1 LNALHPPPAAQ
12 GSGAE
17 EAGVLDSW
25 PDAAGTLR
33 LLCRLGGGYGAV
45 LLLLGVLG
53 ATPLGA
59 EARVSGLAGVA
70 AGAVLLALA
79 GLLATLAVAW
89 ARSRVGQAIPP
100 PTPVRRRWARLLP
113 RRRVRIDGAERLA
126 RMARRPQGIIVP
138 VFSLFAACA
147 VWRFWPGA
155 PGPLPHA
162 ALLGGGAAVLGF
174 PLLVME
180 RIVAAVPRARLPE
193 APALEALLFVPVVAI
208 PLAGLLHMLAGS
220 GMAWTRPAMALIGLY
235 VCVVVAELA
244 TRALANWFLPP
255 PPPAAARAAVSSL
268 AALLLRP
275 RRAAPD
281 GLAAPIRTHLGLDF
295 SRSWALRYARTAAL
309 PMVAA
314 LLLVAWSLTG
324 VVLLDLD
331 QRGIFERFGAPVAVW
346 APGAH
351 LGLPWPF
358 GRVRRVE
365 LGVVHSVALGGAL
378 GGLDAAE
385 ARAGAE
391 DPAPAA
397 ADRLWDRAHPAEVS
411 YLLASLDASGAQG
424 FQVVSVDVKALFR
437 TGLDDASALRA
448 AYAVEAPDAL
458 VRAEAGRLLARVLA
472 GKTLGEMLGEN
483 RESLAESLQMQLQAE
498 LDRLN
503 SGVELVG
510 VVIEAIHPPAA
521 AAEAY
526 HNVQAA
532 EIIARTAVAT
542 ERGRAQASVSA
553 ARQAAADLLAGAR
566 GTAAETVGQAD
577 TALRVFTA
585 DQDAARAGGPAFL
598 LERRFANLSQALAK
612 SPLVIVD
619 HRLRG
624 ADAPVIDLRSFG
636 APAGRPADD
645 D

>member
-1 LNALHPPPAAQ
+1 MNTLHPPPAAQ
-12 GSGAE
+12 ETGTQDAGA
-17 EAGVLDSW
+17 LDPW

-33 LLCRLGGGYGAV
+33 LLRRLGGGYGAV
-45 LLLLGVLG
+45 LLLLAALW

-59 EARVSGLAGVA
+59 EARSSGLAGVV

-79 GLLATLAVAW
+79 GLLGTLLMAW
-89 ARSRVGQAIPP
+89 ARSRIGRAVPP
-100 PTPVRRRWARLLP
+100 PAPVRSRWARLLP
-113 RRRVRIDGAERLA
+113 RRRGRLDAAERLA
-126 RMARRPQGIIVP
+126 RMARRPQGTVVP
-138 VFSLFAACA
+138 LLSALAAYA
-147 VWRFWPGA
+147 VWRCWPGA
-155 PGPLPHA
+155 PGSLPHA
-162 ALLGGGAAVLGF
+162 ALLGGGAVVLGF

-193 APALEALLFVPVVAI
+193 APALEALLFVPVAAV
-208 PLAGLLHMLAGS
+208 PLAGLLHLLAGA
-220 GMAWTRPAMALIGLY
+220 GMAWARPAMGLVSLY
-235 VCVVVAELA
+235 LCVVAAELA
-244 TRALANWFLPP
+244 VRALANWFLPP
-255 PPPAAARAAVSSL
+255 PLPAAGRAAASSL

-281 GLAAPIRTHLGLDF
+281 GLAAPIRAHLGLDF
-295 SRSWALRYARTAAL
+295 SRSWALRYARAAAL
-309 PMVAA
+309 PMAAA
-314 LLLVAWSLTG
+314 LALVAWGLTG

-331 QRGIFERFGAPVAVW
+331 QRGIYERFGAPAKVW

-365 LGVVHSVALGGAL
+365 LGVLHSVALGGP
-378 GGLDAAE
+378 DAAE

-397 ADRLWDRAHPAEVS
+397 ADRLWDRAHPAEATV
-411 YLLASLDASGAQG
+411 LLASLDASGAQG

-448 AYAVEAPDAL
+448 AYAVAAPDAL

-472 GKTLGEMLGEN
+472 GKTLAEVLSEH
-483 RESLAESLQMQLQAE
+483 RETLAEHLRAPLQAE

-510 VVIEAIHPPAA
+510 IVIEAIHPPAA
-521 AAEAY
+521 AAGAY

-532 EIIARTAVAT
+532 EIIARTAVVT
-542 ERGRAQASVSA
+542 ERGRAQASVAA
-553 ARQAAADLLAGAR
+553 ARQTATDLLAGAR
-566 GTAAETVGQAD
+566 GAAAEATGQAE

-598 LERRFANLSQALAK
+598 LERYLSNLSTALAK
-612 SPLVIVD
+612 SPLMIVD

-624 ADAPVIDLRSFG
+624 ADAPVIDLRSYG
-636 APAGRPADD
+636 VPAGRPANDD
-645 D
+645 

>member
-1 LNALHPPPAAQ
+1 MNALHPPPAAQ
-12 GSGAE
+12 GSGAQ
-17 EAGVLDSW
+17 EAEAPDSW

-33 LLCRLGGGYGAV
+33 LLRRLGGGYGAV
-45 LLLLGVLG
+45 LLLLGVLA

-59 EARVSGLAGVA
+59 EARSSGLAGVA

-89 ARSRVGQAIPP
+89 ARSHANEAVPP
-100 PTPVRRRWARLLP
+100 PAPVRRRWARLLP
-113 RRRVRIDGAERLA
+113 RRRVRMDGAERLA

-155 PGPLPHA
+155 SGLLPHA
-162 ALLGGGAAVLGF
+162 ALLGGGAVVLGF
-174 PLLVME
+174 PLLVVE

-208 PLAGLLHMLAGS
+208 PLAGLLHVLAGS
-220 GMAWTRPAMALIGLY
+220 GMAWTRPAMTLIGLY
-235 VCVVVAELA
+235 ACVVAAELA
-244 TRALANWFLPP
+244 VRALANWFLPP

-281 GLAAPIRTHLGLDF
+281 GFAAPIRTHLGLDF

-309 PMVAA
+309 PMATCLA
-314 LLLVAWSLTG
+314 LVAWGLTG
-324 VVLLDLD
+324 VALLDLD
-331 QRGIFERFGAPVAVW
+331 QRGIYERFGAPVAVW

-365 LGVVHSVALGGAL
+365 LGIVHAVALGGP
-378 GGLDAAE
+378 DAAE

-391 DPAPAA
+391 DAAPAA

-411 YLLASLDASGAQG
+411 FLLASLDASGAQG
-424 FQVVSVDVKALFR
+424 FQVVSLDVKVLFR

-472 GKTLGEMLGEN
+472 GKTLAEMLGED
-483 RESLAESLQMQLQAE
+483 RETLAESLQAQLQAE

-542 ERGRAQASVSA
+542 ERGRAQASASA
-553 ARQAAADLLAGAR
+553 ARQAAADLAAGAR
-566 GTAAETVGQAD
+566 GMAAETVGQAD

-598 LERRFANLSQALAK
+598 LERYFANLSQALAK